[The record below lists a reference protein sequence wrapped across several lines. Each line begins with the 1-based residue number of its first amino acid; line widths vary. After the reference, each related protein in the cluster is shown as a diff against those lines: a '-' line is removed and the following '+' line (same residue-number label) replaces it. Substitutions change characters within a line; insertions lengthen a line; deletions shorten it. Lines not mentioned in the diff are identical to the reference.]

1 MKYICLGYM
10 DSKKWETM
18 SESERNAMMD
28 ECFAYDDVLLEKGY
42 FGGWGSAPERSERH
56 PEVEE
61 CQSVYHRW
69 PICRDEGAVGRGI
82 FVLGAKDLNHAI
94 QLMLKHPGVKAGG

>member
-1 MKYICLGYM
+1 MKYICFGYM

-28 ECFAYDDVLLEKGY
+28 ECFVYDDVLLEKGY
-42 FGGWGSAPERSERH
+42 FGGWGSAPERSERTTLKWKNVKVSITDG
-56 PEVEE
+56 PYAETKE
-61 CQSVYHRW
+61 QL
-69 PICRDEGAVGRGI
+69 GGI
-82 FVLGAKDLNHAI
+82 LVLESKDLNHAI

>member
-1 MKYICLGYM
+1 M
-10 DSKKWETM
+10 DSKKWETI

-42 FGGWGSAPERSERH
+42 LVVGEALQSAQNAIH

-69 PICRDEGAVGRGI
+69 PICRDEGAVGRDPRARG
-82 FVLGAKDLNHAI
+82 
-94 QLMLKHPGVKAGG
+94 QRPESRHPVDVETSGLKAGG

>member
-1 MKYICLGYM
+1 M

-18 SESERNAMMD
+18 SESDRNAMMD

-56 PEVEE
+56 HPEVEE

-69 PICRDEGAVGRGI
+69 PICRDEGAIGRDPRARGQRPES
-82 FVLGAKDLNHAI
+82 HAI